1 MNSKDI
7 TIVLTTCARSA
18 SMNRK
23 FLSPMP
29 FDFSTPHRRFLA
41 SPGFLCV
48 SYHATTQMHKIGLPA
63 QPQNCGVW
71 KTVSL
76 MLAGAYQSV
85 AQRAPRCSNW
95 QLFFSDCFLCFYFC
109 SIHNKSFLG
118 TLKKTFQD
126 GSQRSQRHLQ
136 RLQMWRTILWR
147 IDPDVWWHEAR
158 WLSSSIEVGGT
169 ILPHGGNAAK
179 KWQLVL
185 CKRCLTLWCF
195 SFGKY
200 HLFFFG
206 NLNRAPPTET
216 PRETS

>member
-76 MLAGAYQSV
+76 MLAGAYQNV

-95 QLFFSDCFLCFYFC
+95 QLFFLIVFCVFIFVLSTTSHFWEPWKKHSRMDHKEVNAICKDCKCEE
-109 SIHNKSFLG
+109 
-118 TLKKTFQD
+118 
-126 GSQRSQRHLQ
+126 RSC
-136 RLQMWRTILWR
+136 
-147 IDPDVWWHEAR
+147 E
-158 WLSSSIEVGGT
+158 E
-169 ILPHGGNAAK
+169 
-179 KWQLVL
+179 
-185 CKRCLTLWCF
+185 LTRM
-195 SFGKY
+195 FGDMKLDDY
-200 HLFFFG
+200 P
-206 NLNRAPPTET
+206 AQ
-216 PRETS
+216 